1 MKGTNQV
8 NKPFP
13 EKTSSAINPVLDTAT
28 TKAERTAL
36 GEFFVLSN
44 HTQQRRSGS
53 VFFNHLVFGW
63 DDKQQKF
70 TMWQF
75 DSTGQSTD
83 TPAIGSWE
91 NNILTLHRQT
101 PQANIRYA
109 YAFESE
115 RRYNLCIERSHDGSI

>member
-1 MKGTNQV
+1 MSLS
-8 NKPFP
+8 KP
-13 EKTSSAINPVLDTAT
+13 TSQHQQLRIFIGNWLGEETLHPSAINPVLDTAT

-83 TPAIGSWE
+83 
-91 NNILTLHRQT
+91 ILRGL
-101 PQANIRYA
+101 I
-109 YAFESE
+109 F
-115 RRYNLCIERSHDGSI
+115 